1 MIWRF
6 RNGFLIR
13 LLIRKRRIDEA
24 FDRVRKI
31 NHSKP
36 SFVKSLD
43 EVYILILSQGFQYK
57 TLLSYSQDTPY
68 ILLRYSLFKAY
79 ITPIYL
85 IGSFRFFDNK
95 RQG

>member
-57 TLLSYSQDTPY
+57 TLLSYSQDTPK
-68 ILLRYSLFKAY
+68 IL
-79 ITPIYL
+79 PI
-85 IGSFRFFDNK
+85 
-95 RQG
+95 